1 VGGKVK
7 FIAATIVKQLYYLFR
22 TFLLIGA
29 TSFGGYLALVAM
41 MRNKMV
47 MRDQSIDDDLIAEG
61 ISLASMLPGPVAVNV
76 VAYTGY
82 HKAGVPGALV
92 SIIAVLAPS
101 YFLVLFL
108 TVLYSRA
115 GEDIPIESILLGVFP
130 VVAGIILSTGISMG
144 RKICSHWLHYFISC
158 AALVLL
164 FFFKSYWVIL
174 VVLFAAALLGV
185 VLLKVET
192 KHEGEVSL
200 RDSKP
205 TVIALVIY
213 GLVITA
219 VILLSGNT
227 MVGKIVEYFT
237 SVSLTLFGGG
247 YVMIPVLK
255 NMLVDQ
261 LGWFNNEEFVYGI
274 SIGQVTPGPI
284 LISSVFFGYKV
295 GGVVGS
301 IAAMVAI
308 FFPSALLMIILS
320 SIYRAFKN
328 NGYIQSALQ
337 GVKPAVV
344 GMILYA
350 AISIFIEHTHNANL
364 LISLSLALISFA
376 LVFRFNVTN
385 ALVILAGGVLGVLLY

>member
-1 VGGKVK
+1 
-7 FIAATIVKQLYYLFR
+7 
-22 TFLLIGA
+22 
-29 TSFGGYLALVAM
+29 
-41 MRNKMV
+41 
-47 MRDQSIDDDLIAEG
+47 
-61 ISLASMLPGPVAVNV
+61 
-76 VAYTGY
+76 
-82 HKAGVPGALV
+82 
-92 SIIAVLAPS
+92 
-101 YFLVLFL
+101 
-108 TVLYSRA
+108 
-115 GEDIPIESILLGVFP
+115 
-130 VVAGIILSTGISMG
+130 
-144 RKICSHWLHYFISC
+144 
-158 AALVLL
+158 
-164 FFFKSYWVIL
+164 
-174 VVLFAAALLGV
+174 
-185 VLLKVET
+185 
-192 KHEGEVSL
+192 L

>member
-1 VGGKVK
+1 
-7 FIAATIVKQLYYLFR
+7 VKQLYYLFK

-29 TSFGGYLALVAM
+29 TSFGGYMALVAM

-47 MRDQSIDDDLIAEG
+47 VKDQSIDDDLIAEG

-82 HKAGVPGALV
+82 HKAGVSGALV

-101 YFLVLFL
+101 YLLVLLL
-108 TVLYSRA
+108 TWVYTRA
-115 GEDIPIESILLGVFP
+115 GENIPIESILLGVFP

-144 RKICSHWLHYFISC
+144 SKICSRWLHYVISA
-158 AALVLL
+158 AALVAL

-174 VVLFAAALLGV
+174 VVLFVASALGV
-185 VLLKVET
+185 AFLKVET
-192 KHEGEVSL
+192 KNEGEFPL
-200 RDSKP
+200 RNAWP
-205 TVIALVIY
+205 TLIALLIY
-213 GLVITA
+213 GLTITA

-227 MVGKIVEYFT
+227 MLGKIIEYFT

-247 YVMIPVLK
+247 YVMIPGLK

-284 LISSVFFGYKV
+284 LISSVFFGYKL
-295 GGVVGS
+295 GGIAGS
-301 IAAMVAI
+301 VAAMVAI

-320 SIYRAFKN
+320 SIYKTFKSNRA
-328 NGYIQSALQ
+328 IQSALQ
-337 GVKPAVV
+337 GLKPAVV

-350 AISIFIEHTHNANL
+350 AISIFVEHTVNANL
-364 LISLSLALISFA
+364 WISLVLALVSFG